1 MFPAAQ
7 IELAIEILERCR
19 SRGLRLATAE
29 SCTGG
34 LIAAC
39 LTDIAGSSD
48 VFERGLV
55 AYANQAKID
64 LLDVAPECLARF
76 GAVSEETA
84 RAMAEGGLARSKVDL
99 CVAVTGIAGPGGGS
113 AGRPVGLVHFATAG
127 RDQPTRHA
135 QSLFSG
141 DRQAVRQATVTRA
154 LELLRACL

>member
-1 MFPAAQ
+1 MFSAPQ
-7 IELAIEILERCR
+7 LQLAVDILDRCR

-39 LTDIAGSSD
+39 LTEVAGSSD

-64 LLDVAPECLARF
+64 LLGVSPECLARF

-84 RAMAEGGLARSKVDL
+84 RAMAEGGLARSHVDL
-99 CVAVTGIAGPGGGS
+99 CIAVTGIAGPGGGS
-113 AGRPVGLVHFATAG
+113 AERPVGLVHFAAA
-127 RDQPTRHA
+127 RPDQPTRHA
-135 QSLFSG
+135 HSVFSG